1 MKIKELKIHN
11 WRSIADISMD
21 FEKLMIFIGQNNHG
35 KSNILSAILFFFGEI
50 SLCEKDYRK
59 GSKELWVEIE
69 FDELDDHDKSQFRKY
84 LTHENTIKVRKV
96 ANTEDGFSYHGYKET
111 PKEKLLREEIC
122 IKYTSREKAKKLPF
136 FSLLPQEGRIL
147 QDDIRKA
154 LFEFLESKDDI
165 EYEYILEETKFLCY
179 NNIAQGIF
187 GNILFIPSLK
197 DTLDELN
204 LKGSSVFN
212 KILSVAIQEMSEN
225 NPVYKEAK
233 GKMLTLTQTLN
244 KNLDDGTKNKSRPKE
259 LANLEDR
266 LEKELSTW
274 NTKIDIEIT
283 PPDINEIFKLGTE
296 VIVDDGVKTGI
307 EYKGHGLQRSLL
319 FALIKSWSEIS
330 QEIEQQKG
338 TKETGRRTSSS
349 SFIIIEEPELY
360 LHPQAQREFFSSLKQ
375 LSEKNHQV
383 IITTHSS
390 FFLDLSLYK
399 SICIVRKNG
408 RTSPTEIF
416 QCREDLFKELNDKK
430 TFNLIYWINPE
441 RGEIFFSEKTILVEG
456 QTEKTIIPYIADKLG
471 IFKHGYSLIDCG
483 SKESI
488 PIYEYLLNKFNIEYV
503 VVYDKDHQSSK
514 TKEQITLSDQ
524 KSKQIED
531 SINPTL
537 GKSVVLENDIEEE
550 IGLSKNG
557 SKYKAFKALKKI
569 NEKGFSIPKKFE
581 AKIKEIY
588 S

>member
-11 WRSIADISMD
+11 WRSIADISID
-21 FEKLMIFIGQNNHG
+21 FEKIMIFIGQNNHG
-35 KSNILSAILFFFGEI
+35 KSNILSAILFFLGEM

-84 LTHENTIKVRKV
+84 LTHEDTIRVRKV

-111 PKEKLLREEIC
+111 PKEELLREEIC
-122 IKYTSREKAKKLPF
+122 IKYTSRKEAEKLPF
-136 FSLLPQEGRIL
+136 FSLLPEEGRIL

-154 LFEFLESKDDI
+154 LSEFLKSKDDI
-165 EYEYILEETKFLCY
+165 EYEYVLEETAFLGY
-179 NNIAQGIF
+179 KNIAQGIF

-197 DTLDELN
+197 DTSDEMN

-212 KILSVAIQEMSEN
+212 KILSVAIEEMSEN
-225 NPVYKEAK
+225 NTVYKEAK
-233 GKMLTLTQTLN
+233 DKMARLTQVLN
-244 KNLDDGTKNKSRPKE
+244 KNLDDGTKNKSRPEE

-274 NTKIDIEIT
+274 NTKVDIEIT

-307 EYKGHGLQRSLL
+307 EYKGHGLQRSML

-330 QEIEQQKG
+330 QEIEQQKDA
-338 TKETGRRTSSS
+338 KKSGRKISNS

-399 SICIVRKNG
+399 SICIVRKDG
-408 RTSPTEIF
+408 RTSPTKIF
-416 QCREDLFKELNDKK
+416 QCREDLFKELDDKK
-430 TFNLIYWINPE
+430 AFNLTYWVNPE

-456 QTEKTIIPYIADKLG
+456 PTEKTIIPYIADKLG
-471 IFKHGYSLIDCG
+471 IFKYSYSLIDCG
-483 SKESI
+483 GKENI
-488 PIYEYLLNKFNIEYV
+488 PIYEYLLNKFNIKYV
-503 VVYDKDHQSSK
+503 VVYDKDHQTTK
-514 TKEQITLSDQ
+514 TKEEIAGSDQ
-524 KSKQIED
+524 KSKKIED
-531 SINPTL
+531 SIDSIL
-537 GKSVVLENDIEEE
+537 GKSVILENDIEEE
-550 IGLSKNG
+550 IGLSENG
-557 SKYKAFKALKKI
+557 SKSKPFKALKKI
-569 NEKGFSIPKKFE
+569 NEKEFSIPKKFE
-581 AKIKEIY
+581 TKIKEIY